1 MLPLPESAVLTGQI
15 RLQSENYFNKS
26 KLNTLLSI
34 LPLKAYFDSDLE
46 FCRADVAVSIC
57 THSFFLFYISLN
69 IIERKQETLTHSSSQ
84 FQRILKELSNPYFY

>member
-26 KLNTLLSI
+26 KLNMLLSI

-46 FCRADVAVSIC
+46 FCRAVVAVNIPLFPFLPPFKHNGEKTSG
-57 THSFFLFYISLN
+57 SF
-69 IIERKQETLTHSSSQ
+69 SQ
-84 FQRILKELSNPYFY
+84 QFPVPEDPESTF